1 MENWDS
7 NAIYIF
13 RFRMTLKNR
22 FEFCFLFFVFAS
34 LWKTDNKVAEH
45 SFGSLWVYNICKIM
59 AKEPFIRAYKEF
71 LSWVP
76 FHLSLEHMFCATYR
90 RSWLDASYFSPFK
103 WTNCFITY
111 DVVDACNLEPTVFRW
126 HGKMEFKCHLH
137 FLFSHDIEKQI
148 LFFVFASL
156 WKTDMN
162 FSFRFSFSHHFE
174 KRIWISF
181 FVFALLVIEKQIGVS
196 FVMNLKS
203 GLIHQSFETPP
214 PSPRGWPG

>member
-1 MENWDS
+1 MTEERMKTEKAQTISNFLENS
-7 NAIYIF
+7 
-13 RFRMTLKNR
+13 LKTNYY
-22 FEFCFLFFVFAS
+22 
-34 LWKTDNKVAEH
+34 H
-45 SFGSLWVYNICKIM
+45 SFCCTHFLHGNGRRQRFSTFYTRLHI
-59 AKEPFIRAYKEF
+59 AKNART
-71 LSWVP
+71 SV
-76 FHLSLEHMFCATYR
+76 
-90 RSWLDASYFSPFK
+90 
-103 WTNCFITY
+103 
-111 DVVDACNLEPTVFRW
+111 PTVFRW

-196 FVMNLKS
+196 FVIFAWIWKVD
-203 GLIHQSFETPP
+203 
-214 PSPRGWPG
+214 